1 MHAVNWKWYEWKK
14 KDPFFFFE
22 KLFIAKDAW
31 YHHWTSPRI
40 EFFNELN
47 HGVSKS
53 DHDESLTKNFE
64 KSFQKLATQWRIDR
78 SEYLYVKIKCNRS
91 K

>member
-1 MHAVNWKWYEWKK
+1 MNMKEKK
-14 KDPFFFFE
+14 KDPFFFE

-31 YHHWTSPRI
+31 YHHWTSHRI
-40 EFFNELN
+40 EVFFNELN
-47 HGVSKS
+47 HGVSES